1 MSDEKNETYAD
12 ISAELRDLS
21 RSEKLSIGAKY
32 CEPQP
37 MVGGK
42 PIGIYFAEL
51 ADRIEAA
58 IERDRTSRHSIK
70 IPIEVVPELA
80 GNATEMRVALVA
92 LRDAARN
99 FCHQIL
105 NSKYNDIM
113 DEYKCRARGFPALL
127 DLRYAIPKANVA
139 LSKPPRNCD
148 RPECVRI
155 NDAAKVWYKEE
166 IEPRVKGL
174 TMGHK
179 EMQLPDWLLA
189 PIA

>member
-1 MSDEKNETYAD
+1 MSDEKKETYAD

-37 MVGGK
+37 MVDGK

-58 IERDRTSRHSIK
+58 IERDRTSRRSIK

-80 GNATEMRVALVA
+80 GNAAAMREALVA

-99 FCHQIL
+99 FYHQIL

-113 DEYKCRARGFPALL
+113 DEYKCRERGFSALL
-127 DLRYAIPKANVA
+127 DLRYAIPKANFA
-139 LSKPPRNCD
+139 LTEPPRNCD
-148 RPECVRI
+148 
-155 NDAAKVWYKEE
+155 
-166 IEPRVKGL
+166 
-174 TMGHK
+174 
-179 EMQLPDWLLA
+179 LPDPEDRFGKFCMSRSCESCPFQKSVCCRCKWLMA
-189 PIA
+189 PESEVAE